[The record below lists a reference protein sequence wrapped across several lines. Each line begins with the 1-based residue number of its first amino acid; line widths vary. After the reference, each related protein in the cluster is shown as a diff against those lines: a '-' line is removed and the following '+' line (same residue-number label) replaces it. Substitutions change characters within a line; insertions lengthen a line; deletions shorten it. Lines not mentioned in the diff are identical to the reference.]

1 MHVDGPGLRPIK
13 IKPKFRSGK
22 ETMYMQT
29 YVDQFCNFQNT
40 HTSQTHTVDK
50 TSKKNIQL
58 IKAIIG
64 RNKNNVSF
72 GCICTK
78 LV

>member
-1 MHVDGPGLRPIK
+1 
-13 IKPKFRSGK
+13 
-22 ETMYMQT
+22 MQT